1 MLETVKQ
8 VLRADTEPVLRLE
21 SLGMR
26 GELRLKRGHLARPQ
40 AGFCNAITVAASIG
54 AKAWESRATMSFT
67 RLLDKQGRRGEAP
80 AVLADLYNSLI
91 EGFDTVALNDAKAVL
106 DELAK

>member
-1 MLETVKQ
+1 
-8 VLRADTEPVLRLE
+8 
-21 SLGMR
+21 
-26 GELRLKRGHLARPQ
+26 
-40 AGFCNAITVAASIG
+40 
-54 AKAWESRATMSFT
+54 MSFT
-67 RLLDKQGRRGEAP
+67 RLLNKQGRRGEAP